1 MKKINFDHKTIRDS
15 RALGL
20 GIKEEM
26 QVGGAKVGGY
36 NKQQRRFEF
45 DDEWRCPE
53 S

>member
-1 MKKINFDHKTIRDS
+1 MKKINFDHKTIGDS

-36 NKQQRRFEF
+36 NK
-45 DDEWRCPE
+45 
-53 S
+53 